1 MSKIDYQVLREAAV
15 AIETVAT
22 PQKLLAFR
30 MKVTP
35 QVVLALLD
43 ERDALNERLAE
54 LEADLAG
61 LAEDHQKATE
71 SIKQADAAV
80 KLAHEKFSALAAENA
95 MLKQRTQQL
104 INIISNTDND
114 YCMCGSAMKDHVHGG
129 CGYPTGMF
137 DYYYNQWLESDNK
150 TPATDAFLAEVRREA
165 SEPLQKE
172 IEILNKNLLMSVGD
186 IRDLIDYNPETGV
199 LTAKVNFAGRQE
211 GAIIGSQTW
220 QGYYAF
226 SLFGKKCFAHR
237 LAWLLHY
244 GEWPSQPIDHINGIK
259 KDNSI
264 RNLRLCSLSQ
274 NQFNKP
280 TQKNNTTGV
289 KGVYWNKRD
298 KRYVASVQF
307 NGKKYSAGHH
317 KDIESAKEAVM
328 KLREKLAG
336 EFTNHG
342 EFELADQLRQG
353 AAL

>member
-1 MSKIDYQVLREAAV
+1 MQEVKIYTAPPSDLSPPVQSESFCVD
-15 AIETVAT
+15 
-22 PQKLLAFR
+22 
-30 MKVTP
+30 M
-35 QVVLALLD
+35 VLASD
-43 ERDALNERLAE
+43 YAE
-54 LEADLAG
+54 LEEKFMALAVENE
-61 LAEDHQKATE
+61 LARKAVQAFCDVVGDNTEVISEEVGRDGVLVILEAMKATG
-71 SIKQADAAV
+71 
-80 KLAHEKFSALAAENA
+80 N
-95 MLKQRTQQL
+95 M
-104 INIISNTDND
+104 
-114 YCMCGSAMKDHVHGG
+114 
-129 CGYPTGMF
+129 
-137 DYYYNQWLESDNK
+137 
-150 TPATDAFLAEVRREA
+150 PATDAFLAEVTQEA
-165 SEPLQKE
+165 VEPLKKE
-172 IEILNKNLLMSVGD
+172 IEVLKKQLLMSVGD
-186 IRDLIDYNPETGV
+186 IRDLIDYNPENGV
-199 LTAKVNFAGRQE
+199 LTAKVNFSGRQA
-211 GAIIGSQTW
+211 GSVIGSQTW

-259 KDNSI
+259 TDNSI

-317 KDIESAKEAVM
+317 KDIDSAKEAVM

-342 EFELADQLRQG
+342 EFELAAQLR
-353 AAL
+353 